1 MDGDGAHARVVHA
14 ALQLGVVV
22 VVRVAAVRVAAG
34 LALAAALQAQ
44 GVDALVVDRLAAG
57 ANTSRAAVVNARTLE
72 VLEELGVAERLVE
85 QGIAAS
91 RFTIRDGQRTLIP
104 VDFSALPTRYPY
116 SLMLPQCT
124 TEQLLLDRLAE
135 LGGKVIRPKTLACVA
150 QDADGVTVADAL
162 DLIGYRGA
170 TPVGSRGATPVG
182 SGLTGWYQTYYRN
195 ASTAFCPPATFNVTN
210 GWRILW

>member
-1 MDGDGAHARVVHA
+1 MTDTDVLIVGA
-14 ALQLGVVV
+14 GPT
-22 VVRVAAVRVAAG
+22 G
-34 LALAAALQAQ
+34 LALAAALQAR

-124 TEQLLLDRLAE
+124 TEQLLLDRLPEFVGIDPALTPQVRE
-135 LGGKVIRPKTLACVA
+135 VL
-150 QDADGVTVADAL
+150 TVE
-162 DLIGYRGA
+162 
-170 TPVGSRGATPVG
+170 GSVNA
-182 SGLTGWYQTYYRN
+182 RN
-195 ASTAFCPPATFNVTN
+195 ARGGTAPVQVAKQLNVVRETEARL
-210 GWRILW
+210 RIRLRR